1 MHKIPDDFLSGLLG
15 MSEEEAKATIQAAG
29 YTFRLTAKDGS
40 YFIVTRDLRSDRV
53 NIQTF
58 GGKVISAKVG

>member
-1 MHKIPDDFLSGLLG
+1 